1 MVLEFLVIKYL
12 RVPSSSSLSSSL
24 FLLCAFRGKILWQE
38 EEIRLKSNTRV
49 AFEKVPKKKKK
60 KKHRSTQWTNPSS
73 FPSMV
78 RSLSSS
84 VVVSSSLLV
93 KLVKPHH
100 KSFMVKNL
108 INISWYTTTASHFL
122 RGCLHASLKWE
133 RGVGGSVWGGV
144 NVITRMNNK
153 RWAGHN
159 VVGKTQ
165 RDALVWQVHTHTR
178 HLKRNENVGLTVGG
192 LQIGSRSMAG

>member
-12 RVPSSSSLSSSL
+12 RVPSSSTSLSSL

-38 EEIRLKSNTRV
+38 EEIRLNSNTRV
-49 AFEKVPKKKKK
+49 AFEKVPKKKE
-60 KKHRSTQWTNPSS
+60 HRSTQWTNPSS

-108 INISWYTTTASHFL
+108 INISWYTTTAFHFL

-133 RGVGGSVWGGV
+133 RGVGGSVCLRGCECY
-144 NVITRMNNK
+144 N
-153 RWAGHN
+153 A
-159 VVGKTQ
+159 
-165 RDALVWQVHTHTR
+165 
-178 HLKRNENVGLTVGG
+178 NE
-192 LQIGSRSMAG
+192 